1 MNQTQSFITKSL
13 IENLSSYSLNNTNI
27 SNVLKNIP
35 VQINNKFNIYNE
47 YNGDKELNGNKLN
60 MLNGMNGI
68 FVNCKKVSSLK
79 SEMLLEPSLQIPI
92 KASAFFKP
100 TEGDNLFW
108 CWIINTRGLSFYEKN
123 LPFIYQI
130 EHELKMECIESIYKN
145 EKQCKVYAKSNK
157 IKLEDILSNLQEE
170 KININTFILLCLMKN
185 INVVVLTKHFLFE
198 KILWK
203 DEKGEPNESSE
214 SIEPNRKYKQN
225 CFIKQIMTNKE
236 YDNDYA
242 VYLENIVE
250 NYGSIEDLYDK
261 LNDDKTKLPMTV
273 DSLSKPIKNI
283 SYYKKDDLMNI
294 CGQLG
299 INTMKDAKK
308 TKNKKDLYQSIM
320 EFI

>member
-1 MNQTQSFITKSL
+1 MNDTQGFITKSL

-35 VQINNKFNIYNE
+35 VQINNKFNV
-47 YNGDKELNGNKLN
+47 
-60 MLNGMNGI
+60 LNGMNGI
-68 FVNCKKVSSLK
+68 FVNCEKVSSLTPK
-79 SEMLLEPSLQIPI
+79 MSLEPSLQTPI
-92 KASAFFKP
+92 KASSFFKP
-100 TEGDNLFW
+100 IEGDNLFW
-108 CWIINTRGLSFYEKN
+108 CWIINTRGLSFYETN
-123 LPFIYQI
+123 LPFIYRV
-130 EHELKMECIESIYKN
+130 EHELKMECIEIIYKN

-203 DEKGEPNESSE
+203 DEKGEINESSE
-214 SIEPNRKYKQN
+214 PIRKYKQN
-225 CFIKQIMTNKE
+225 CFIKQTMTNNK

-242 VYLENIVE
+242 IYLENIVE
-250 NYGSIEDLYDK
+250 NYGSVEDLYDK
-261 LNDDKTKLPMTV
+261 LNKNKTKLPITV
-273 DSLSKPIKNI
+273 ESLSKPIKNI
-283 SYYKKDDLMNI
+283 SYYKKYDLMNI